1 VIRVVFTVVILS
13 SPLSFVLSAGTTASA
28 CSRRAVGGPTP
39 PTPLA
44 SPARGPA
51 PPFQPTRPTRPPDAH
66 ARGPQVLP
74 GVGVVDSGAPAL
86 RAVLATRPG
95 AALPPAPP
103 PQTPATYKPGNVQTR
118 QLLGQSA
125 RADPQVQA
133 RCPSRGMAP
142 PARRAIADAA
152 PRPEDAEPDLRDCRD
167 GARGRGRERE
177 HRNAVQSRRRLP
189 VRPRDRRRVH
199 CHGLLHGQ
207 RDVRLGANPPARRPA
222 PKDLRSKSRAP
233 PRMRAGLGRE
243 RGWGGA
249 GRTRT
254 AVGTTRTPS
263 TSTRNTPPPVPPT
276 HPPTVPTMRSPP
288 SVRYNGGTCAA
299 YELVPL
305 IMDLGSGGCR
315 PRSA

>member
-1 VIRVVFTVVILS
+1 
-13 SPLSFVLSAGTTASA
+13 
-28 CSRRAVGGPTP
+28 
-39 PTPLA
+39 
-44 SPARGPA
+44 
-51 PPFQPTRPTRPPDAH
+51 
-66 ARGPQVLP
+66 
-74 GVGVVDSGAPAL
+74 
-86 RAVLATRPG
+86 
-95 AALPPAPP
+95 
-103 PQTPATYKPGNVQTR
+103 
-118 QLLGQSA
+118 
-125 RADPQVQA
+125 VQA

-233 PRMRAGLGRE
+233 PRVRAGLGRE

-263 TSTRNTPPPVPPT
+263 TSTRNPPPS
-276 HPPTVPTMRSPP
+276 RSPYTSPYRTNDALP
-288 SVRYNGGTCAA
+288 SLCQVQRRDVRGLRARAAHHGPRIGRVQAPLRLTCEKLRETRSWKRGQGIEARRRGIERPARRCGFGGIVQ
-299 YELVPL
+299 LV
-305 IMDLGSGGCR
+305 IWAVVLGVLFSGAR
-315 PRSA
+315 R

>member
-1 VIRVVFTVVILS
+1 
-13 SPLSFVLSAGTTASA
+13 
-28 CSRRAVGGPTP
+28 
-39 PTPLA
+39 
-44 SPARGPA
+44 
-51 PPFQPTRPTRPPDAH
+51 
-66 ARGPQVLP
+66 
-74 GVGVVDSGAPAL
+74 
-86 RAVLATRPG
+86 
-95 AALPPAPP
+95 
-103 PQTPATYKPGNVQTR
+103 
-118 QLLGQSA
+118 
-125 RADPQVQA
+125 VQA

-233 PRMRAGLGRE
+233 PRVRAGLGRE

-263 TSTRNTPPPVPPT
+263 TSTRNPPPS
-276 HPPTVPTMRSPP
+276 RSPYASP
-288 SVRYNGGTCAA
+288 YRTNDALIFDDAPWESHVTLITRLWTDGGFQIPFQTQVTCRRGAGVAA
-299 YELVPL
+299 GLHAALTVAGVKGTSPQAHA
-305 IMDLGSGGCR
+305 R
-315 PRSA
+315 PALRCSACVLPVTP